1 MARYPRKDIERLR
14 SYLRGELAAVETYDR
29 AIRALDE
36 LSPLRE
42 CLSEP
47 RASHVRRV
55 ELLSRRIVALGGE
68 ADETSGPWGRIV
80 DALQLLTEVF
90 GTDALLNALC
100 MNERH
105 NTRDYERD
113 MDRASLL
120 LQNLLVNVLL
130 PEQRWSE
137 RLALQ
142 TRSDLARES
151 FAA

>member
-1 MARYPRKDIERLR
+1 MSRLSRTDIERLR

-29 AIRALDE
+29 AIKALDE

-42 CLSEP
+42 CLLEP

-55 ELLSRRIVALGGE
+55 ELLSRRILALGGE
-68 ADETSGPWGRIV
+68 ADENSGPWGRIV

-90 GTDALLNALC
+90 GTDALLTALC
-100 MNERH
+100 LNERH

-113 MDRASLL
+113 IARASPL
-120 LQNLLVNVLL
+120 LQNLLTNVLL
-130 PEQRWSE
+130 PEQQWSE

-142 TRSDLARES
+142 ARSDLARES